1 MTKINKMLRH
11 FRYGEK
17 GFTLIELLVVVAILG
32 VLSAVAVPN
41 IGKFIGKGKT
51 ESYAA
56 ELHNIQTAVLAMI
69 SDSTAGELDQE
80 YSTATDDMGTICAD
94 GGSITLDSYITNLNG
109 TLVRSECTY
118 TFSQDGKVVTQV
130 TP

>member
-1 MTKINKMLRH
+1 MNKFMKRSC
-11 FRYGEK
+11 RSEK

-32 VLSAVAVPN
+32 VLAAVAVPN
-41 IGKFIGKGKT
+41 IGKFMDKGKT

-56 ELHNIQTAVLAMI
+56 ELHNTQTAVLAMLV
-69 SDSTAGELDQE
+69 DSTAAQLDQA
-80 YSTATDDMGTICAD
+80 YTTPTADMSTICAD
-94 GGSITLDSYITNLNG
+94 GGSLTLDSYMTNLNG
-109 TLVRSECTY
+109 TLVRSGCTY